1 MVVSQ
6 IISNF
11 VSRNFNSMTNMRTF
25 LCSILTAF
33 LIVSDG
39 SQTFV
44 SAQQPAEYKLV
55 FSDEFNLPN
64 GSQPDSLKW
73 VRHEREPV
81 TWARWISN
89 SPKVVY
95 IKNGKLICR
104 AIPNRSEPSDT
115 ASMLTGAITTKG
127 KFEFQY
133 GKVEVRMKTN
143 RKGGNFP
150 AAWLFKQH
158 DRNNYGEIDII
169 ETFGKRG
176 VAAHAAHSKLTFNNP
191 RHGQRNEFQNKLDVT
206 KWHIYGIEWTPEYIS
221 WSVDGE
227 IVAHFRK
234 SSNAETLKRGQWSF
248 DYPFYLILNQS
259 VGNGEWGNYGNTR
272 QTYETRFD
280 WIRVWQRK

>member
-1 MVVSQ
+1 
-6 IISNF
+6 
-11 VSRNFNSMTNMRTF
+11 MRTF

-143 RKGGNFP
+143 LKTGNFP
-150 AAWLFKQH
+150 AAWLFRSP
-158 DRNNYGEIDII
+158 RNKNPRYAEIDIV
-169 ETFGKRG
+169 EMFGNDSQSAHNIHTHRSFNLKKEGLKREHKVG
-176 VAAHAAHSKLTFNNP
+176 
-191 RHGQRNEFQNKLDVT
+191 LDIR
-206 KWHIYGIEWTPEYIS
+206 KWHIYGVEWDKDKVIWT
-221 WSVDGE
+221 VDGRE
-227 IVAHFRK
+227 VFRYSRIANK
-234 SSNAETLKRGQWSF
+234 QMQDEGQWTF
-248 DYPFYLILNQS
+248 DQSFYLILNQS
-259 VGNGEWGNYGNTR
+259 VGNGAHPLLVPNTR
-272 QTYETRFD
+272 KTYETQFD
-280 WIRVWQRK
+280 WVRVYQKK